1 MAKTIGEA
9 FCTTCSKE
17 KSAVR
22 CEGCLQIFCFDH
34 LIEHHQALGKKLDE
48 IEVNRDL
55 FHQTLTEQTND
66 PQKHSLVR
74 QIDQWELESIK
85 KIQQTADE
93 MRQLILKDI
102 TGYNARIEVK
112 LNRLTDRI
120 RQIRQENNFNE
131 TDLTQFKEQ
140 LSQLTVALDK
150 PSNISIRENSTT
162 LIAKI
167 SLEKPGKNNQ
177 FKVPKIVNVMNI

>member
-9 FCTTCSKE
+9 FCITCSKE

-34 LIEHHQALGKKLDE
+34 LIDHRQALGKQLDE
-48 IEVNRDL
+48 IEVNRDI
-55 FHQTLTEQTND
+55 FHQTLTAQTND
-66 PQKHSLVR
+66 PQKHSLIC
-74 QIDQWELESIK
+74 QIDQWERESIT
-85 KIQQTADE
+85 KIQQTAEE
-93 MRQLILKDI
+93 MRQLILKDVA
-102 TGYNARIEVK
+102 GYNARIKVK

-131 TDLTQFKEQ
+131 IDLTQFKEQ

-150 PSNISIRENSTT
+150 PSNISIRESSIT

-167 SLEKPGKNNQ
+167 SLEKPGKNNR
-177 FKVPKIVNVMNI
+177 FIDHKMNT